1 MPTRA
6 NTSRL
11 FLVGALCSIE
21 PAESMRCMN
30 WLFSRRGRRE
40 DASSPPPQQNGNVNY
55 EEVDGQTH
63 PQPSA
68 PPQESPAPPPSQD
81 EGFLQRLENYWR
93 TKDFVS
99 YQAAE
104 SFQYGGSAFIAL
116 PTSGTFGPYFLNVN
130 ETDSQSSP
138 KTRDQELIVSITRQ
152 ASKVRDDPVQCAIC
166 LEDMKDRDLS
176 RTACGHKFCTAC
188 ISTWIATPSF
198 SCPSCNQELRPLTN
212 IG

>member
-11 FLVGALCSIE
+11 FLVGALCSTE
-21 PAESMRCMN
+21 PAESISCTAWWRR
-30 WLFSRRGRRE
+30 LTGGGRGRRE
-40 DASSPPPQQNGNVNY
+40 DASPPPTQQ
-55 EEVDGQTH
+55 EF
-63 PQPSA
+63 PSPSA

-93 TKDFVS
+93 TKDFVG
-99 YQAAE
+99 YQAAD
-104 SFQYGGSAFIAL
+104 SFEYGDSAVIAL
-116 PTSGTFGPYFLNVN
+116 PTSGTFGPYFLNVH

-138 KTRDQELIVSITRQ
+138 KTRDQELIVSIRRQ
-152 ASKVRDDPVQCAIC
+152 ASKLREDPVACPICHDNFQDQC
-166 LEDMKDRDLS
+166 S

-188 ISTWIATPSF
+188 ISTWVATPSF
-198 SCPSCNQELRPLTN
+198 MCPSCNQELRPLTN